1 MPKVLSLVFLLTL
14 AALVASIDDANASPG
29 ITTIVSVDSAGAQGN
44 FNSSEPALSSDGR
57 FIAFSSFA
65 TNLVANDTNRWRD
78 VFVHDRDTGITE
90 RVNVN
95 QDGVQALGGD
105 SWMPAISADG
115 RFVAFYSVAS
125 NLVPG
130 NDDSGIYVHDRETGN
145 TELVSVD
152 SAGIKANGPVL
163 NPAISGNGRFVA
175 FASSAS
181 NLVPRDSN
189 GTYDIF
195 VHDRVTGVT
204 ERVNVNQDG
213 VQALEGSSW
222 MPAISADGS
231 IVAFDSSASNLV
243 PDDTNNTAD
252 IFVHDRQTGIT
263 ERVSVDSAGGEG
275 NGLSFRAAISADG
288 RFVAFDSLASNLVAG
303 DTNTFCPGTPF
314 IVNITE
320 RSTSNCP
327 DIFVHDRLTRTTER
341 VSVDSAGVQ
350 TNSASIY
357 PAISADGRFVTF
369 ISAASNLVAGDT
381 NGLADIF
388 VHDRWTGAT
397 ERVSV
402 DNAGVQANR
411 HSSGPAISGVGRFVA
426 FHSLSTNL
434 VADDTNGALDA
445 FVHDRSNPPDSDGDG
460 VPDGVDSCPLTSSM
474 GFDADADGC
483 TDTLGGLIAMVESLT
498 PEPKIEGGLLAKLN
512 GAQTALAS
520 DNMRVAGNNLR
531 SFINQV
537 KAQRGKSLT
546 SPQADLLVAYANNLI
561 LLM

>member
-1 MPKVLSLVFLLTL
+1 MHKPRSPATIRRLPLVL
-14 AALVASIDDANASPG
+14 LVALASLTAVAQAHGSSG

-44 FNSSEPALSSDGR
+44 FHSSEPAISSDGR
-57 FIAFSSFA
+57 FVAFSSRA
-65 TNLVANDTNRWRD
+65 TNLVANDTNGQRD
-78 VFVHDRDTGITE
+78 VFVRDRDTGTTE

-95 QDGVQALGGD
+95 QDGVQALGGH

-130 NDDSGIYVHDRETGN
+130 NDGSGIYVHDRETGA

-152 SAGIKANGPVL
+152 SAGIKANGSVL

-175 FASSAS
+175 FGSSAS
-181 NLVPRDSN
+181 NLVPGDSN
-189 GTYDIF
+189 GAYDIF
-195 VHDRVTGVT
+195 VHDRVTGAT
-204 ERVNVNQDG
+204 ERVSVTSRGQQGNDQSGNP
-213 VQALEGSSW
+213 S
-222 MPAISADGS
+222 ISTDGS
-231 IVAFDSSASNLV
+231 IVAFDSFASNLV
-243 PDDTNNTAD
+243 PGDNNSNTD
-252 IFVHDRQTGIT
+252 IFVHNRENGNTM
-263 ERVSVDSAGGEG
+263 RVSVDSAGHQG
-275 NGLSFRAAISADG
+275 NSASFDPAISADG
-288 RFVAFDSLASNLVAG
+288 RFVAFSSLASNLVAG
-303 DTNTFCPGTPF
+303 DTNTFCEIITF

-320 RSTSNCP
+320 PSTSNCG
-327 DIFVHDRLTRTTER
+327 DIFVHDRQTRTTER
-341 VSVDSAGVQ
+341 VSVDSAGAQ
-350 TNSASIY
+350 ANSTSFD
-357 PAISADGRFVTF
+357 PAISADGRFVAF

-381 NGLADIF
+381 NGLTDIF

-402 DNAGVQANR
+402 G
-411 HSSGPAISGVGRFVA
+411 SGPAISADGRFVA
-426 FHSLSTNL
+426 FHSLATNL
-434 VADDTNGALDA
+434 VADDTNGALDV
-445 FVHDRSNPPDSDGDG
+445 FVHDRGNPPDSDGDG

-474 GFDADADGC
+474 GFDADVDGC

-512 GAQTALAS
+512 GAQTALDR
-520 DNMRVAGNNLR
+520 DNMRVAVNNLR

-546 SPQADLLVAYANNLI
+546 SPQAGLLVAYANNLI